1 MLKYILLLSLFTLG
15 RSGIINCQLEAQGQF
30 IFHICKNNTWTDKPE
45 YIALVNKTVLA
56 SPFSANSVW
65 MDKDNNV
72 IGVSDKTD
80 AIFNINGEE
89 WPNEQRQGIMIR
101 ILHSVPVPVDVHPPP
116 SNYIKNEAFEKLA
129 ADMRDAHSECRWR
142 TYLETHLHN
151 HENILEWCMEKYMNP
166 HILKFNT
173 KTMDEIRA
181 HITDELMHADRAA
194 PILCNVEDVEDCQF
208 IKTCDCKEGDKS
220 SDSGARKC
228 TYTFNAFKDMSNSGE
243 TPYHNCENWTGF
255 NTLQEEQEKLAKYRM
270 ENGLVET
277 F

>member
-116 SNYIKNEAFEKLA
+116 SNYIKNETINYY
-129 ADMRDAHSECRWR
+129 C
-142 TYLETHLHN
+142 
-151 HENILEWCMEKYMNP
+151 
-166 HILKFNT
+166 
-173 KTMDEIRA
+173 
-181 HITDELMHADRAA
+181 
-194 PILCNVEDVEDCQF
+194 
-208 IKTCDCKEGDKS
+208 
-220 SDSGARKC
+220 
-228 TYTFNAFKDMSNSGE
+228 
-243 TPYHNCENWTGF
+243 
-255 NTLQEEQEKLAKYRM
+255 
-270 ENGLVET
+270 
-277 F
+277 